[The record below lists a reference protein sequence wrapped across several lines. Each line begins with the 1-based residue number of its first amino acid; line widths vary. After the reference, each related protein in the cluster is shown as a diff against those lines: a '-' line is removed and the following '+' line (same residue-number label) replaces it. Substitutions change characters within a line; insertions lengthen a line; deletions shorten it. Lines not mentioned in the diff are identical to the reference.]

1 MFTSNDSKPKISKTP
16 MKFCL
21 LLLFSSLE
29 SVLLIISTII
39 LKNKDC
45 DPPMPESLRIAQAEL
60 EVQCETGDVSLSLP
74 EAITDVG
81 YNWSDSLT
89 FGCADMT
96 ITTADEYSTDANLVI
111 GESSLIAAR
120 CEAFEQVPIAI
131 DAAVLVVNI
140 PDIFEVFLDP
150 TQIVG
155 ILNGTIT
162 SWADPALVVN
172 NEGYS
177 FPDIPIVL
185 PTQATAS
192 AKNALSEWIGRLAGE
207 PLVLDGIAD
216 AEGVT
221 DVELSMPM
229 EEGAIGIASFSAATY
244 MGSAIVAIL
253 TTPGDYETLI
263 YADNGS
269 ISSAGTQLVATTGAN
284 GLELVLDPSIE
295 PTPEQGTFESLAPYQ
310 AIYPVSLALC
320 GQDNTLVRTA
330 ARYLLRQ
337 DSQGVIASATMLPLP
352 ETARIAA
359 IQLVAVG
366 LPVPTPAATE
376 ETDQG

>member
-1 MFTSNDSKPKISKTP
+1 MQTRRKVLAIATAMAISLT
-16 MKFCL
+16 L
-21 LLLFSSLE
+21 
-29 SVLLIISTII
+29 TA
-39 LKNKDC
+39 C
-45 DPPMPESLRIAQAEL
+45 DPPMPDSLLISQAEL
-60 EVQCETGDVSLSLP
+60 QVQCETGDVSLSLP

-81 YNWSDSLT
+81 FNWSDSLT
-89 FGCADMT
+89 FGCTDMT
-96 ITTADEYSTDANLVI
+96 ITTTDELSTDSNLVV

-120 CEAFEQVPIAI
+120 CEAFEQVPVAL

-155 ILNGTIT
+155 IFNGTIT

-172 NEGYS
+172 NEGFS
-177 FPDIPIVL
+177 LPDIPIVL
-185 PTQATAS
+185 PTQATVS
-192 AKNALSEWIGRLAGE
+192 AKQALAEWIGRLAGE
-207 PLVLDGIAD
+207 PLVLDSVAD
-216 AEGVT
+216 AVDVT

-229 EEGAIGIASFSAATY
+229 EEGAVAIASFSAATY
-244 MGSAIVAIL
+244 MGSTIAAIL
-253 TTPGDYETLI
+253 TTPGDYESLL

-269 ISSAGTQLVATTGAN
+269 ISSAGTQLVATTGAT
-284 GLELVLDPSIE
+284 GLELVLDPAIE
-295 PTPEQGTFESLAPYQ
+295 PTPEQGTFEALAPYQ

-320 GQDNTLVRTA
+320 GEDNTLVRTA

-352 ETARIAA
+352 EAARIEA
-359 IQLVAVG
+359 IKLVVVG

>member
-1 MFTSNDSKPKISKTP
+1 
-16 MKFCL
+16 
-21 LLLFSSLE
+21 
-29 SVLLIISTII
+29 
-39 LKNKDC
+39 
-45 DPPMPESLRIAQAEL
+45 MPENLRIAAAEL
-60 EVQCETGDVSLSLP
+60 EVQCETGDVSLSTP
-74 EAITDVG
+74 EAIADVG
-81 YNWSDSLT
+81 YNWTDSVAIACT
-89 FGCADMT
+89 DMT
-96 ITTADEYSTDANLVI
+96 ITTTDEFSIDSNLVI

-120 CEAFEQVPIAI
+120 CEAFEQVPIAL

-155 ILNGTIT
+155 IFNGTIT
-162 SWADPALVVN
+162 SWADPALVLN
-172 NEGYS
+172 NEGYT

-185 PTQATAS
+185 PAQATVS

-207 PLVLDGIAD
+207 PLVLDAIAD
-216 AEGVT
+216 ASGVT
-221 DVELSMPM
+221 ESELAMPM

-244 MGSAIVAIL
+244 MGSAIVALL
-253 TTPGDYETLI
+253 TTPGDYESLI
-263 YADNGS
+263 FADNGS

-284 GLELVLDPSIE
+284 GLELVLDPAIE
-295 PTPEQGTFESLAPYQ
+295 PTPEQGTFEALAPYQ

-320 GQDNTLVRTA
+320 GADTTLIRTA

-337 DSQGVIASATMLPLP
+337 DSQGTIASATMLPLP

>member
-1 MFTSNDSKPKISKTP
+1 MQTKR
-16 MKFCL
+16 
-21 LLLFSSLE
+21 
-29 SVLLIISTII
+29 SVLAVAIAIALSLT
-39 LKNKDC
+39 LTAC
-45 DPPMPESLRIAQAEL
+45 DPPMPEGLLIAQAEL
-60 EVQCETGDVSLSLP
+60 QAQCETGDVSLSLP

-81 YNWSDSLT
+81 FNWSDAVT
-89 FGCADMT
+89 YGCTDMT
-96 ITTADEYSTDANLVI
+96 ITTTDEFSTDANLMI

-120 CEAFEQVPIAI
+120 CDAFEKVPIAI

-140 PDIFEVFLDP
+140 PDIFEVFLDA

-155 ILNGTIT
+155 IFNGTIT
-162 SWADPALVVN
+162 SWADPALAVN
-172 NEGYS
+172 NEGYV
-177 FPDIPIVL
+177 FPDLPIIL
-185 PTQATAS
+185 PAQATVS
-192 AKNALSEWIGRLAGE
+192 AKEALSEWIGRLAGE
-207 PLVLDGIAD
+207 PLVLDSIPD

-221 DVELSMPM
+221 DIELSIPM

-253 TTPGDYETLI
+253 TTPGDYESLI

-269 ISSAGTQLVATTGAN
+269 ISSAGTQLVATTGEN
-284 GLELVLDPSIE
+284 GLDLVLDPAIE
-295 PTPEQGTFESLAPYQ
+295 PTPEQGTFEALAPYQ

-352 ETARIAA
+352 EASRIEA
-359 IQLVAVG
+359 IKLVVVG
-366 LPVPTPAATE
+366 LPVPTPTATE
-376 ETDQG
+376 QTDQG

>member
-1 MFTSNDSKPKISKTP
+1 MQTRRKVLAIATAMAISLT
-16 MKFCL
+16 L
-21 LLLFSSLE
+21 
-29 SVLLIISTII
+29 TA
-39 LKNKDC
+39 C
-45 DPPMPESLRIAQAEL
+45 DPPMPDSLLISQAEL
-60 EVQCETGDVSLSLP
+60 QVQCETGDVSLSLP

-81 YNWSDSLT
+81 FNWSDSLT
-89 FGCADMT
+89 FGCTDMT
-96 ITTADEYSTDANLVI
+96 ITTTDELSTDSNLVV

-120 CEAFEQVPIAI
+120 CEAFEQVPVAL

-155 ILNGTIT
+155 IFNGTIT

-172 NEGYS
+172 NEGFS

-185 PTQATAS
+185 PTQATVS
-192 AKNALSEWIGRLAGE
+192 AKQALAEWIGRLAGE
-207 PLVLDGIAD
+207 PLVLDSVAD
-216 AEGVT
+216 AVDVT

-229 EEGAIGIASFSAATY
+229 EEGAVAIASFSAATY
-244 MGSAIVAIL
+244 MGSTIAAIL
-253 TTPGDYETLI
+253 TTPGDYESLL

-269 ISSAGTQLVATTGAN
+269 ISSAGTQLVATTGAT
-284 GLELVLDPSIE
+284 GLELVLDPAIE
-295 PTPEQGTFESLAPYQ
+295 PTPEQGTFEALAPYQ

-320 GQDNTLVRTA
+320 GEDNTLVRTA

-352 ETARIAA
+352 ETARIEA
-359 IQLVAVG
+359 IKLVVVG

>member
-1 MFTSNDSKPKISKTP
+1 MQARRTVSAVAFAVV
-16 MKFCL
+16 L
-21 LLLFSSLE
+21 SLT
-29 SVLLIISTII
+29 LTA
-39 LKNKDC
+39 C
-45 DPPMPESLRIAQAEL
+45 DPPMPESLRIAQAEV
-60 EVQCETGDVSLSLP
+60 EVQCETGDVTLSLP

-81 YNWSDSLT
+81 FGWSDSLT
-89 FGCADMT
+89 YGCTDMT
-96 ITTADEYSTDANLVI
+96 ITITDEFSTDSNLVI

-120 CEAFEQVPIAI
+120 CEAFEQVPVAL

-140 PDIFEVFLDP
+140 PDIFEVFLDAS
-150 TQIVG
+150 QIVG
-155 ILNGTIT
+155 IFNGTIT

-185 PTQATAS
+185 PTQATVS
-192 AKNALSEWIGRLAGE
+192 AKNALSEWFGRLAGE

-253 TTPGDYETLI
+253 TTPGDYESLI

-284 GLELVLDPSIE
+284 GLELVLDPAIE
-295 PTPEQGTFESLAPYQ
+295 PTPEQGTFEALAPYQ

-320 GQDNTLVRTA
+320 GSDNTLIRTA
-330 ARYLLRQ
+330 ARFLLRQ

-366 LPVPTPAATE
+366 LPVPTPAANE

>member
-1 MFTSNDSKPKISKTP
+1 MRTRRTALAIAIAIA
-16 MKFCL
+16 L
-21 LLLFSSLE
+21 SLT
-29 SVLLIISTII
+29 LTA
-39 LKNKDC
+39 C
-45 DPPMPESLRIAQAEL
+45 DPPMPESLRLAQAEK
-60 EVQCETGDVSLSLP
+60 EVQCETGDVLLSLP

-89 FGCADMT
+89 LGCTDMT
-96 ITTADEYSTDANLVI
+96 ITTADEFSTDANLMI

-120 CEAFEQVPIAI
+120 CDAFEKVPIAI

-140 PDIFEVFLDP
+140 PDIFEVFLDA

-155 ILNGTIT
+155 IFNGTIT
-162 SWADPALVVN
+162 SWADPALAVN
-172 NEGYS
+172 NEGYV
-177 FPDIPIVL
+177 FPDLPIIL
-185 PTQATAS
+185 PAQATVS
-192 AKNALSEWIGRLAGE
+192 AKEALSEWIGRLAGE
-207 PLVLDGIAD
+207 PLVLDSIPD

-221 DVELSMPM
+221 DIELSMPM

-253 TTPGDYETLI
+253 TTPGDYESLI

-269 ISSAGTQLVATTGAN
+269 ISSAGTQLVATTGEN
-284 GLELVLDPSIE
+284 GLDLVLDPAIE
-295 PTPEQGTFESLAPYQ
+295 PTPEQGTFEALAPYQ

-352 ETARIAA
+352 EASRIEA
-359 IQLVAVG
+359 IKLVVVG
-366 LPVPTPAATE
+366 LPVPTPTATE
-376 ETDQG
+376 QTDQG

>member
-1 MFTSNDSKPKISKTP
+1 MRTRRTASSIAIAIS
-16 MKFCL
+16 L
-21 LLLFSSLE
+21 SL
-29 SVLLIISTII
+29 SLTA
-39 LKNKDC
+39 C
-45 DPPMPESLRIAQAEL
+45 DPPMPENLRIAAAEL
-60 EVQCETGDVSLSLP
+60 EVQCETGDVSLSTP
-74 EAITDVG
+74 EAIADVG
-81 YNWSDSLT
+81 YNWTDSVAIA
-89 FGCADMT
+89 CSDMT
-96 ITTADEYSTDANLVI
+96 LTTTDEFSTDANLVI
-111 GESSLIAAR
+111 GEYSLIAAR
-120 CEAFEQVPIAI
+120 CEAFEQVPIAL

-155 ILNGTIT
+155 IFNGTIT
-162 SWADPALVVN
+162 SWADPALVLN
-172 NEGYS
+172 NEGYT

-185 PTQATAS
+185 PAQATVS

-207 PLVLDGIAD
+207 PLVLDAIAD
-216 AEGVT
+216 ASGVT
-221 DVELSMPM
+221 ESELAMPM

-244 MGSAIVAIL
+244 MGSAIVALL
-253 TTPGDYETLI
+253 TTPGDYESLI
-263 YADNGS
+263 FADNGS

-284 GLELVLDPSIE
+284 GLELVLDPAIE
-295 PTPEQGTFESLAPYQ
+295 PTPEQGTFEALAPYQ

-320 GQDNTLVRTA
+320 GADTTLIRTA

-337 DSQGVIASATMLPLP
+337 DSQGTIASATMLPLP

>member
-1 MFTSNDSKPKISKTP
+1 MQIRKTVSATAIAIAISLT
-16 MKFCL
+16 L
-21 LLLFSSLE
+21 
-29 SVLLIISTII
+29 TA
-39 LKNKDC
+39 C
-45 DPPMPESLRIAQAEL
+45 DPPMPENLRIAQAEL
-60 EVQCETGDVSLSLP
+60 EVQCETGDVSLSIP
-74 EAITDVG
+74 EALTDVG
-81 YNWSDSLT
+81 FNWSDSLAV
-89 FGCADMT
+89 GCSDMT
-96 ITTADEYSTDANLVI
+96 ITTTDEFSTDANMVI

-120 CEAFEQVPIAI
+120 CEAFEQVPVAL

-155 ILNGTIT
+155 IFNGSIT
-162 SWADPALVVN
+162 SWADPALVAN

-185 PTQATAS
+185 PTQATVS

-229 EEGAIGIASFSAATY
+229 EEGAIGIASYSAATY
-244 MGSAIVAIL
+244 MGSSIAAIL
-253 TTPGDYETLI
+253 TTTGDFESLI

-269 ISSAGTQLVATTGAN
+269 ITSAGTQLVATTGAN
-284 GLELVLDPSIE
+284 GLELVLDPEIE
-295 PTPEQGTFESLAPYQ
+295 PTPTEGAFEALAPYQ

-320 GQDNTLVRTA
+320 GSDNTLIRTA

>member
-1 MFTSNDSKPKISKTP
+1 MQARRTVSAVAIAIA
-16 MKFCL
+16 L
-21 LLLFSSLE
+21 SLT
-29 SVLLIISTII
+29 LTA
-39 LKNKDC
+39 C
-45 DPPMPESLRIAQAEL
+45 DPPMPESLRLAQAEL

-81 YNWSDSLT
+81 FNWIDSLAI
-89 FGCADMT
+89 GCSDMT
-96 ITTADEYSTDANLVI
+96 ITTTDEFSTDSNLVI

-120 CEAFEQVPIAI
+120 CEAFEQVPVAL

-140 PDIFEVFLDP
+140 PDIFEVFLDAS
-150 TQIVG
+150 QIVG
-155 ILNGTIT
+155 IFNGTIT

-185 PTQATAS
+185 PTQATVS

-253 TTPGDYETLI
+253 TTPGDYESLI

-284 GLELVLDPSIE
+284 GLELVLDPAIE
-295 PTPEQGTFESLAPYQ
+295 PTPEQGTFEALAPYQ

-366 LPVPTPAATE
+366 LPVPTPEATE

>member
-1 MFTSNDSKPKISKTP
+1 MQTRRTVSAVAIAIA
-16 MKFCL
+16 L
-21 LLLFSSLE
+21 SLT
-29 SVLLIISTII
+29 LTA
-39 LKNKDC
+39 C

-60 EVQCETGDVSLSLP
+60 EVQCETGDVSVSIP
-74 EAITDVG
+74 EALTDVG
-81 YNWSDSLT
+81 FNWTDSLAVA
-89 FGCADMT
+89 CADMT
-96 ITTADEYSTDANLVI
+96 ITATDESSTDSNIVI

-120 CEAFEQVPIAI
+120 CEAFEQVPVAL

-150 TQIVG
+150 SQIVG
-155 ILNGTIT
+155 IFNGTIT

-185 PTQATAS
+185 PTQATVS
-192 AKNALSEWIGRLAGE
+192 AKNALSEWISRLAGE

-216 AEGVT
+216 AAGVT
-221 DVELSMPM
+221 DIELSMPM
-229 EEGAIGIASFSAATY
+229 EEGAIGISSYSAATY
-244 MGSAIVAIL
+244 MGSPIVAIL
-253 TTPGDYETLI
+253 TTPGDYDSLI
-263 YADNGS
+263 YADSGS
-269 ISSAGTQLVATTGAN
+269 ITSAGTQLVATTGAN
-284 GLELVLDPSIE
+284 GLELALDPAIE
-295 PTPEQGTFESLAPYQ
+295 PTPEDGTFEALVPYQ
-310 AIYPVSLALC
+310 AIYPVSMALC
-320 GQDNTLVRTA
+320 GADNTLIRTA

-366 LPVPTPAATE
+366 LPVPTPVATE

>member
-1 MFTSNDSKPKISKTP
+1 MRTRRTASSIAIAIS
-16 MKFCL
+16 L
-21 LLLFSSLE
+21 SL
-29 SVLLIISTII
+29 SLTA
-39 LKNKDC
+39 C
-45 DPPMPESLRIAQAEL
+45 DPPMPENLRIAAAEL
-60 EVQCETGDVSLSLP
+60 EVQCETGDVSLSTP
-74 EAITDVG
+74 EAIADVG
-81 YNWSDSLT
+81 YNWTDSVAIACT
-89 FGCADMT
+89 DMT
-96 ITTADEYSTDANLVI
+96 ITTTDEFSIDSNLVI

-120 CEAFEQVPIAI
+120 CEAFEQVPIAL

-155 ILNGTIT
+155 IFNGTIT
-162 SWADPALVVN
+162 SWADPALVLN
-172 NEGYS
+172 NEGYT

-185 PTQATAS
+185 PAQATVS

-207 PLVLDGIAD
+207 PLVLDAIAD
-216 AEGVT
+216 ASGVT
-221 DVELSMPM
+221 ESELAMPM

-244 MGSAIVAIL
+244 MGSAIVALL
-253 TTPGDYETLI
+253 TTPGDYESLI
-263 YADNGS
+263 FADNGS

-284 GLELVLDPSIE
+284 GLELVLDPAIE
-295 PTPEQGTFESLAPYQ
+295 PTPEQGTFEALAPYQ

-320 GQDNTLVRTA
+320 GADTTLIRTA

-337 DSQGVIASATMLPLP
+337 DSQGTIASATMLPLP

-376 ETDQG
+376 

>member
-1 MFTSNDSKPKISKTP
+1 
-16 MKFCL
+16 
-21 LLLFSSLE
+21 
-29 SVLLIISTII
+29 
-39 LKNKDC
+39 
-45 DPPMPESLRIAQAEL
+45 MPENLRIAAAEL
-60 EVQCETGDVSLSLP
+60 EVQCETGDVSLSTP
-74 EAITDVG
+74 EAIADVG
-81 YNWSDSLT
+81 YNWTDSVAIACT
-89 FGCADMT
+89 DMT
-96 ITTADEYSTDANLVI
+96 ITTTDEFTIDSNLVI

-120 CEAFEQVPIAI
+120 CEAFEQVPIAL

-155 ILNGTIT
+155 IFNGTIT
-162 SWADPALVVN
+162 SWADPALVLN
-172 NEGYS
+172 NEGYT

-185 PTQATAS
+185 PAQATVS

-207 PLVLDGIAD
+207 PLVLDAIAD
-216 AEGVT
+216 ASGVT
-221 DVELSMPM
+221 ESELAMPM

-244 MGSAIVAIL
+244 MGSAIVALL
-253 TTPGDYETLI
+253 TTPGDYESLI
-263 YADNGS
+263 FADNGS

-284 GLELVLDPSIE
+284 GLELVLDPAIE
-295 PTPEQGTFESLAPYQ
+295 PTPEQGTFEALAPYQ

-320 GQDNTLVRTA
+320 GADTTLIRTA

-337 DSQGVIASATMLPLP
+337 DSQGTIASATMLPLP

>member
-1 MFTSNDSKPKISKTP
+1 MRTRRTASSIAIAIS
-16 MKFCL
+16 L
-21 LLLFSSLE
+21 SL
-29 SVLLIISTII
+29 SLTA
-39 LKNKDC
+39 C
-45 DPPMPESLRIAQAEL
+45 DPPMPENLRIAAAEL
-60 EVQCETGDVSLSLP
+60 EVQCETGDVSLSTP
-74 EAITDVG
+74 EAIADVG
-81 YNWSDSLT
+81 YNWTDSVAIACT
-89 FGCADMT
+89 DMT
-96 ITTADEYSTDANLVI
+96 ITTTDEFSIDSNLVI

-120 CEAFEQVPIAI
+120 CEAFEQVPIAL

-155 ILNGTIT
+155 IFNGTIT
-162 SWADPALVVN
+162 SWADPALVLN
-172 NEGYS
+172 NEGYT

-185 PTQATAS
+185 PAQATVS

-207 PLVLDGIAD
+207 PLVLDAIAD
-216 AEGVT
+216 ASGVT
-221 DVELSMPM
+221 ESELAMPM

-244 MGSAIVAIL
+244 MGSAIVALL
-253 TTPGDYETLI
+253 TTPGDYESLI
-263 YADNGS
+263 FADNGS

-284 GLELVLDPSIE
+284 GLELVLDPAIE
-295 PTPEQGTFESLAPYQ
+295 PTPEQGTFEALAPYQ
-310 AIYPVSLALC
+310 AIYPVTLALC
-320 GQDNTLVRTA
+320 GADTTLIRTA

-337 DSQGVIASATMLPLP
+337 DSQGTIASATMLPLP

>member
-1 MFTSNDSKPKISKTP
+1 
-16 MKFCL
+16 
-21 LLLFSSLE
+21 
-29 SVLLIISTII
+29 
-39 LKNKDC
+39 
-45 DPPMPESLRIAQAEL
+45 
-60 EVQCETGDVSLSLP
+60 
-74 EAITDVG
+74 
-81 YNWSDSLT
+81 
-89 FGCADMT
+89 MT
-96 ITTADEYSTDANLVI
+96 ITTTDEFSIDSNLVI

-120 CEAFEQVPIAI
+120 CEAFEQVPIAL

-155 ILNGTIT
+155 IFNGTIT
-162 SWADPALVVN
+162 SWADPALVLN
-172 NEGYS
+172 NEGYT

-185 PTQATAS
+185 PAQATVS

-207 PLVLDGIAD
+207 PLVLDAIAD
-216 AEGVT
+216 ASGVT
-221 DVELSMPM
+221 ESELAMPM

-244 MGSAIVAIL
+244 MGSAIVALL
-253 TTPGDYETLI
+253 TTPGDYESLI
-263 YADNGS
+263 FADNGS

-284 GLELVLDPSIE
+284 GLELVLDPAIE
-295 PTPEQGTFESLAPYQ
+295 PTPEQGTFEALAPYQ

-320 GQDNTLVRTA
+320 GADTTLIRTA

-337 DSQGVIASATMLPLP
+337 DSQGTIASATMLPLP

>member
-1 MFTSNDSKPKISKTP
+1 MQTRRKVLAIATAMAISLT
-16 MKFCL
+16 L
-21 LLLFSSLE
+21 
-29 SVLLIISTII
+29 TA
-39 LKNKDC
+39 C
-45 DPPMPESLRIAQAEL
+45 DPPMPDSLLISQTEL
-60 EVQCETGDVSLSLP
+60 QVQCETGDVSLSLP

-81 YNWSDSLT
+81 FNWSDSLT
-89 FGCADMT
+89 FGCTDMT
-96 ITTADEYSTDANLVI
+96 ITTTDELSTDSNLVV

-120 CEAFEQVPIAI
+120 CEAFEQVPIAL

-155 ILNGTIT
+155 IFNGTIT

-185 PTQATAS
+185 PTQATVS
-192 AKNALSEWIGRLAGE
+192 AKQALAEWIGRLAGE
-207 PLVLDGIAD
+207 PLVLDSVAD
-216 AEGVT
+216 AVDVT

-229 EEGAIGIASFSAATY
+229 EEGAVAIASFSAATY
-244 MGSAIVAIL
+244 MGSTIAAIL
-253 TTPGDYETLI
+253 TTPGDYESLL

-269 ISSAGTQLVATTGAN
+269 ISSAGTQLVATTGAT
-284 GLELVLDPSIE
+284 GLELVLDPAIE
-295 PTPEQGTFESLAPYQ
+295 PTPEQGTFEALAPYQ

-320 GQDNTLVRTA
+320 GEDNTLVRTA

-352 ETARIAA
+352 EAARIEA
-359 IQLVAVG
+359 IKLVVVG

>member
-1 MFTSNDSKPKISKTP
+1 MPDS
-16 MKFCL
+16 
-21 LLLFSSLE
+21 
-29 SVLLIISTII
+29 LLIS
-39 LKNKDC
+39 
-45 DPPMPESLRIAQAEL
+45 QAEL
-60 EVQCETGDVSLSLP
+60 QVQCETGDVSLSLP

-81 YNWSDSLT
+81 FNWSDSLT
-89 FGCADMT
+89 FGCTDMT
-96 ITTADEYSTDANLVI
+96 ITTTDELSTDSNLVV
-111 GESSLIAAR
+111 GEASLIATR
-120 CEAFEQVPIAI
+120 CEAFEQVPVAL

-155 ILNGTIT
+155 IFNGTIT

-172 NEGYS
+172 NEGFS

-185 PTQATAS
+185 PTQATVS
-192 AKNALSEWIGRLAGE
+192 AKQALAEWIGRLAGE
-207 PLVLDGIAD
+207 PLVLDSVTD
-216 AEGVT
+216 AVDVT

-229 EEGAIGIASFSAATY
+229 EEGAVAIASFSAATY
-244 MGSAIVAIL
+244 MGSTIAAIL
-253 TTPGDYETLI
+253 TTPGDYETLL

-269 ISSAGTQLVATTGAN
+269 ISSAGTQLVATTGAT
-284 GLELVLDPSIE
+284 GLELVLDPAIE
-295 PTPEQGTFESLAPYQ
+295 PTPEQGTFEALAPYQ

-320 GQDNTLVRTA
+320 GEDNTLVRTA

-352 ETARIAA
+352 EAARIEA
-359 IQLVAVG
+359 IKLVVVG
-366 LPVPTPAATE
+366 LPVPTPSATE

>member
-1 MFTSNDSKPKISKTP
+1 
-16 MKFCL
+16 
-21 LLLFSSLE
+21 
-29 SVLLIISTII
+29 
-39 LKNKDC
+39 
-45 DPPMPESLRIAQAEL
+45 MPENLRIAQSEL
-60 EVQCETGDVSLSLP
+60 EVQCETGDVTLSLP

-81 YNWSDSLT
+81 FGWSDSLT
-89 FGCADMT
+89 YGCTDMT
-96 ITTADEYSTDANLVI
+96 ITTTDEFSTDANLVI

-120 CEAFEQVPIAI
+120 CEAFEQVPVAL

-155 ILNGTIT
+155 IFNGTIT
-162 SWADPALVVN
+162 SWADPALAVN

-185 PTQATAS
+185 PAQATVS

-207 PLVLDGIAD
+207 PLVLDAVAD
-216 AEGVT
+216 ASGVT
-221 DVELSMPM
+221 EAELAMPM
-229 EEGAIGIASFSAATY
+229 EEGGIGIASFSAATY

-253 TTPGDYETLI
+253 TTPGDFESLI
-263 YADNGS
+263 FADNGS
-269 ISSAGTQLVATTGAN
+269 ISSAGTQLVATTGEN
-284 GLELVLDPSIE
+284 GLDLILDPAIE
-295 PTPEQGTFESLAPYQ
+295 PTPEQGAFEALAPYQ
-310 AIYPVSLALC
+310 AIYPVSMALC
-320 GQDNTLVRTA
+320 GADNTLIRTA

-352 ETARIAA
+352 ESARIEA
-359 IQLVAVG
+359 IKLVVVG

-376 ETDQG
+376 PTDQG

>member
-1 MFTSNDSKPKISKTP
+1 MQTRRKVLAIATAMAISLT
-16 MKFCL
+16 L
-21 LLLFSSLE
+21 
-29 SVLLIISTII
+29 TA
-39 LKNKDC
+39 C
-45 DPPMPESLRIAQAEL
+45 DPPMPDSLLISQAEL
-60 EVQCETGDVSLSLP
+60 QVQCETGDVSLSLP

-81 YNWSDSLT
+81 FNWSDSLT
-89 FGCADMT
+89 FGCTDMT
-96 ITTADEYSTDANLVI
+96 ITTTDELSTDSNLVV

-120 CEAFEQVPIAI
+120 CEAFEQVPVAL

-155 ILNGTIT
+155 IFNGTIT

-172 NEGYS
+172 NEGFS

-185 PTQATAS
+185 PTQATVS
-192 AKNALSEWIGRLAGE
+192 AKQALAEWIGRLAGE
-207 PLVLDGIAD
+207 PLVLDSVAD
-216 AEGVT
+216 AVDVT

-229 EEGAIGIASFSAATY
+229 EEGAVAIASFSAATY
-244 MGSAIVAIL
+244 MGSTIAAIL
-253 TTPGDYETLI
+253 TTPGDYESLL

-269 ISSAGTQLVATTGAN
+269 ISSAGTQLVATTGAT
-284 GLELVLDPSIE
+284 GLELVLDPAIE
-295 PTPEQGTFESLAPYQ
+295 PTPEQGTFEALAPYQ

-320 GQDNTLVRTA
+320 GEDNTLVRTA

-352 ETARIAA
+352 EAARIEA
-359 IQLVAVG
+359 IKLVVVG

>member
-1 MFTSNDSKPKISKTP
+1 MQTRRTVSAVAIAIA
-16 MKFCL
+16 L
-21 LLLFSSLE
+21 SLT
-29 SVLLIISTII
+29 LTA
-39 LKNKDC
+39 C

-60 EVQCETGDVSLSLP
+60 EVQCETGDVSLSIP

-81 YNWSDSLT
+81 FNWTDSLAI
-89 FGCADMT
+89 GCTDMT
-96 ITTADEYSTDANLVI
+96 ITATDEYSTNSNIVI
-111 GESSLIAAR
+111 GESSLIASR
-120 CEAFEQVPIAI
+120 CEAFEQVPVAL
-131 DAAVLVVNI
+131 DAAVLVANI

-155 ILNGTIT
+155 IFNGTIT
-162 SWADPALVVN
+162 SWADPALAVN
-172 NEGYS
+172 NEGYA

-185 PTQATAS
+185 STQATVS
-192 AKNALSEWIGRLAGE
+192 AKNALAEWIGRLAGE
-207 PLVLDGIAD
+207 PLVLDAVAD
-216 AEGVT
+216 ASGVT
-221 DVELSMPM
+221 EAELAMPM

-253 TTPGDYETLI
+253 TTPGDYESLI

-284 GLELVLDPSIE
+284 GLELALDPAIE
-295 PTPEQGTFESLAPYQ
+295 PTPEQGTFEALAPYQ
-310 AIYPVSLALC
+310 AIYPVSMALC
-320 GQDNTLVRTA
+320 GADSTLIRTA

-352 ETARIAA
+352 ESARIEA
-359 IQLVAVG
+359 IKLVVVG
-366 LPVPTPAATE
+366 LPVPTPVATE

>member
-1 MFTSNDSKPKISKTP
+1 MRTRRTA
-16 MKFCL
+16 
-21 LLLFSSLE
+21 SSIAIAVSL
-29 SVLLIISTII
+29 SLSLTA
-39 LKNKDC
+39 C
-45 DPPMPESLRIAQAEL
+45 DPPMPENLRIAAAEL
-60 EVQCETGDVSLSLP
+60 EVQCETGDVSLSTP
-74 EAITDVG
+74 EAIADVG
-81 YNWSDSLT
+81 YNWTDSVAIACT
-89 FGCADMT
+89 DMT
-96 ITTADEYSTDANLVI
+96 ITTTDEFSIDSNLVI

-120 CEAFEQVPIAI
+120 CEAFEQVPIAL

-155 ILNGTIT
+155 IFNGTIT
-162 SWADPALVVN
+162 SWADPALVLN
-172 NEGYS
+172 NEGYT

-185 PTQATAS
+185 PAQATVS

-207 PLVLDGIAD
+207 PLVLDAIAD
-216 AEGVT
+216 ASGVT
-221 DVELSMPM
+221 ESELAMPM

-244 MGSAIVAIL
+244 MGSAIVALL
-253 TTPGDYETLI
+253 TTPGDYESLI
-263 YADNGS
+263 FADNGS

-284 GLELVLDPSIE
+284 GLELVLDPAIE
-295 PTPEQGTFESLAPYQ
+295 PTPEQGTFEALAPYQ

-320 GQDNTLVRTA
+320 GADTTLIRTA

-337 DSQGVIASATMLPLP
+337 DSQGTIASATMLPLP